1 MSLYLKYAPVYH
13 NEEATMKLIRLIGIA
28 IVLLSVL
35 VGCAES
41 EESSTI
47 EFGGVSGTMR
57 TSNTSHYSL
66 ELTNSGETSV
76 TALKGRV
83 EVLDDFGEV
92 SARIPVELTSRTR
105 REAFTD
111 DGEVEVVPFQI
122 APGETIHYIV
132 IEFTDYSSDPIRFV
146 RDEEGFQ
153 RAVEEE
159 TVVPLDP
166 KNAADARFVVE
177 DVVY

>member
-1 MSLYLKYAPVYH
+1 
-13 NEEATMKLIRLIGIA
+13 MKLVRVISIA
-28 IVLLSVL
+28 MVLVSVL
-35 VGCAES
+35 GGCAES
-41 EESSTI
+41 EESSVI

-66 ELTNSGETSV
+66 ELTNTGETAV

-92 SARIPVELTSRTR
+92 SASIPVELTSRTR

-111 DGEVEVVPFQI
+111 DGEVEVVPFGI
-122 APGETIHYIV
+122 TPGETVHYIV

-153 RAVEEE
+153 RAIEDE

-166 KNAADARFVVE
+166 ENAADSRFVVE
-177 DVVY
+177 DVVC

>member
-1 MSLYLKYAPVYH
+1 
-13 NEEATMKLIRLIGIA
+13 MKSIRLFVIA
-28 IVLLSVL
+28 MVVISSVS
-35 VGCAES
+35 VGYAES
-41 EESSTI
+41 EEPSAI

-66 ELTNSGETSV
+66 KLTNTGSTSI
-76 TALKGRV
+76 TALRGRV
-83 EVLDDFGEV
+83 EVINDFGEV

-105 REAFTD
+105 KERFTD
-111 DGEVEVVPFQI
+111 DGEVEVVPFRI
-122 APGETIHYIV
+122 ASGETVHYIV

-159 TVVPLDP
+159 IIVPLDP
-166 KNAADARFVVE
+166 ANAAETRFMVE
-177 DVVY
+177 DIVH

>member
-1 MSLYLKYAPVYH
+1 
-13 NEEATMKLIRLIGIA
+13 MKLIRLIGITV
-28 IVLLSVL
+28 IL
-35 VGCAES
+35 VGTLTGCAES
-41 EESSTI
+41 EESGVV

-66 ELTNSGETSV
+66 EFTNTGDTQI

-92 SARIPVELTSRTR
+92 NASIPVELTSRTR
-105 REAFTD
+105 REAFSD

-122 APGETIHYIV
+122 APGETVHYIV

-166 KNAADARFVVE
+166 ENAAETRFVLE
-177 DVVY
+177 DVVN

>member
-1 MSLYLKYAPVYH
+1 
-13 NEEATMKLIRLIGIA
+13 MKLVRVISIA
-28 IVLLSVL
+28 MVMVSAL

-41 EESSTI
+41 EESSVI

-66 ELTNSGETSV
+66 ELTNTGETAV

-92 SARIPVELTSRTR
+92 SASIPVELTSRTR
-105 REAFTD
+105 REAFTY
-111 DGEVEVVPFQI
+111 DGEVEVVPFEI

-153 RAVEEE
+153 RAIEDE

-166 KNAADARFVVE
+166 ENAADSRFVVE